1 MSGKRKALSMNEK
14 RSLLEA
20 YDKLTNTSQRDAAAK
35 LGIPQ
40 ATLCSLLKQR
50 ETIMHANDG
59 ERKRRRPGKAPAV
72 EAALVKW
79 IDNARSRNAPLSG
92 PLVREKAETLAASL
106 GDDGFKVSIGW
117 FERFKKRENIVFKK
131 LHGEAAEADVVSR
144 DEWLEQQWVNMT
156 QEYREENIWNAD
168 ETGIYFRALPDGT
181 LTFKSDNKRGG
192 EKSKE
197 RITALFACSA
207 AGEKKELFV
216 IGKSHSPRCFKH
228 VRTLPVRYAANANAW
243 MTGALFVEWLKDW
256 DRKLGQER
264 KSILLL
270 VDNCTAHKINNSTL
284 RNIRLEFLP
293 KNTTSILQP
302 CDQGII
308 RTAKAY
314 FRKEMARSVLRQ
326 IDEGN
331 RAAAADIAKK
341 ISLLDAILMLR
352 DAWADVEASTIRN
365 CWRKGGL
372 VMSPEEEPTTVD
384 PPAEISTDEFEQW
397 IVSDDSTPVSEPMT
411 DEDIISEVLRAAR
424 RRTKM
429 TERRPL
435 SHPQLR

>member
-1 MSGKRKALSMNEK
+1 
-14 RSLLEA
+14 
-20 YDKLTNTSQRDAAAK
+20 
-35 LGIPQ
+35 
-40 ATLCSLLKQR
+40 
-50 ETIMHANDG
+50 
-59 ERKRRRPGKAPAV
+59 
-72 EAALVKW
+72 
-79 IDNARSRNAPLSG
+79 
-92 PLVREKAETLAASL
+92 
-106 GDDGFKVSIGW
+106 
-117 FERFKKRENIVFKK
+117 
-131 LHGEAAEADVVSR
+131 
-144 DEWLEQQWVNMT
+144 
-156 QEYREENIWNAD
+156 
-168 ETGIYFRALPDGT
+168 
-181 LTFKSDNKRGG
+181 
-192 EKSKE
+192 
-197 RITALFACSA
+197 
-207 AGEKKELFV
+207 
-216 IGKSHSPRCFKH
+216 
-228 VRTLPVRYAANANAW
+228 
-243 MTGALFVEWLKDW
+243 MTGALFMEWLKDW

-270 VDNCTAHKINNSTL
+270 VDNCSAHNLKTTL

-372 VMSPEEEPTTVD
+372 VMSPEEEPTPVD

-397 IVSDDSTPVSEPMT
+397 IESDDSTPVSEIVT
-411 DEDIISEVLRAAR
+411 DEDIISEVQERFGAGTSGARSEEKEEDEDEEEETVVPSRAEMRNAVCILKTSLLHVGFKNFDLLHR
-424 RRTKM
+424 FEKEVNSVLDNTLIQGTMDKYVK
-429 TERRPL
+429 
-435 SHPQLR
+435 

>member
-1 MSGKRKALSMNEK
+1 
-14 RSLLEA
+14 
-20 YDKLTNTSQRDAAAK
+20 
-35 LGIPQ
+35 
-40 ATLCSLLKQR
+40 
-50 ETIMHANDG
+50 
-59 ERKRRRPGKAPAV
+59 
-72 EAALVKW
+72 
-79 IDNARSRNAPLSG
+79 
-92 PLVREKAETLAASL
+92 
-106 GDDGFKVSIGW
+106 
-117 FERFKKRENIVFKK
+117 
-131 LHGEAAEADVVSR
+131 
-144 DEWLEQQWVNMT
+144 
-156 QEYREENIWNAD
+156 
-168 ETGIYFRALPDGT
+168 
-181 LTFKSDNKRGG
+181 
-192 EKSKE
+192 
-197 RITALFACSA
+197 
-207 AGEKKELFV
+207 
-216 IGKSHSPRCFKH
+216 
-228 VRTLPVRYAANANAW
+228 

-270 VDNCTAHKINNSTL
+270 VDNCTAHNVKNTTL

-308 RTAKAY
+308 RTTKAY
-314 FRKEMARSVLRQ
+314 FRKEMAGSVLRQ

-397 IVSDDSTPVSEPMT
+397 IVGDDSTPVSEPVT
-411 DEDIISEVLRAAR
+411 DEDIISEVQERFGAGTSAAR
-424 RRTKM
+424 SEEGGGGEEDEETVVPSRAEMRNAVSILKTGLLHVGFKNFDLLHRFEKEVNLVLDKSLIQCSM
-429 TERRPL
+429 DKFVN
-435 SHPQLR
+435 

>member
-1 MSGKRKALSMNEK
+1 MN
-14 RSLLEA
+14 
-20 YDKLTNTSQRDAAAK
+20 
-35 LGIPQ
+35 
-40 ATLCSLLKQR
+40 
-50 ETIMHANDG
+50 ANDG
-59 ERKRRRPGKAPAV
+59 ERKGGHPGKAPAV
-72 EAALVKW
+72 EAALVKC

-92 PLVREKAETLAASL
+92 PLVREKAEALAASL
-106 GDDGFKVSIGW
+106 REDGFKVSVGW

-131 LHGEAAEADVVSR
+131 LHGEAAEADTVSR
-144 DEWLEQQWVNMT
+144 DEWLEQQWVRVR
-156 QEYREENIWNAD
+156 QDYSEENIWNAD
-168 ETGIYFRALPDGT
+168 ETGIYFRALPDST

-192 EKSKE
+192 KKSKE
-197 RITALFACSA
+197 RITALLACSA
-207 AGEKKELFV
+207 AGEKKELFGV
-216 IGKSHSPRCFKH
+216 GKSHSPRCFKH
-228 VRTLPVRYAANANAW
+228 VRTLPVRYAANSSAW
-243 MTGALFVEWLKDW
+243 MTAALFVEWLKDW

-270 VDNCTAHKINNSTL
+270 VDNCAAHNVKNSTL

-293 KNTTSILQP
+293 KNTTSILRP
-302 CDQGII
+302 CDQGIV
-308 RTAKAY
+308 RTTKTY

-397 IVSDDSTPVSEPMT
+397 ILSDDSTPVSEPVT
-411 DEDIISEVLRAAR
+411 DEDIISEVQERFGAGTSAACSKEEEEDEEEETVVPSRAEMRNAICILKTR
-424 RRTKM
+424 NSPACWFQK
-429 TERRPL
+429 L
-435 SHPQLR
+435 